1 MEVIELLRKL
11 IATPSFSREERAAAD
26 IVWQFMQAQGLDP
39 RRLGNNVWCIAP
51 HYREDRPTVLLNAHL
66 DTVRPATGWR
76 HDPFQPTLEGDSL
89 YGLGAND
96 CGGGLVSLLEAFRR
110 LAPRPRAYN
119 LVYAATAEEEVS
131 GPGGIESL
139 LPHLP
144 PVSVAI
150 VGEPTGLQ
158 PAIAERGLMVLD
170 CTATGRSGHAA
181 RDEGDNAIYRALP
194 VIDWFRTFQFPKV
207 SPLLGPVKMSVTVI
221 RAGTTHNQVPD
232 RCTFTVDVRVNERY
246 TNEEVLD
253 IIKMYVT
260 GDVKAR
266 STRLRSSRI
275 DPGHPLVK
283 RLLAMGKQP
292 YGSPTLSDQALMPFP
307 SLKLGPGH
315 SARSHAADE
324 YIRLSEISEAVYL
337 YVKLLDTDLSL

>member
-26 IVWQFMQAQGLDP
+26 IVWQFMQSQGLDP

-66 DTVRPATGWR
+66 DTVRPATGWQ

-144 PVSVAI
+144 AVSVAI

-253 IIKMYVT
+253 IIKMYATV
-260 GDVKAR
+260 DVRAR

-307 SLKLGPGH
+307 SLKLGPGD

-324 YIRLSEISEAVYL
+324 YIRLSEISEAVDL

>member
-66 DTVRPATGWR
+66 DTVRPATGWQ
-76 HDPFQPTLEGDSL
+76 HDPFRPTLEGDSL

-110 LAPRPRAYN
+110 LAPRPRPYN

-139 LPHLP
+139 LPHRP

-221 RAGTTHNQVPD
+221 QAGTTHNQVPD

-253 IIKMYVT
+253 IIKTHATV
-260 GDVKAR
+260 DVRAR

-307 SLKLGPGH
+307 SLKLGPGD
-315 SARSHAADE
+315 SARPHAADE
-324 YIRLSEISEAVYL
+324 YIRLGEISEAVDL

>member
-1 MEVIELLRKL
+1 M
-11 IATPSFSREERAAAD
+11 
-26 IVWQFMQAQGLDP
+26 
-39 RRLGNNVWCIAP
+39 
-51 HYREDRPTVLLNAHL
+51 
-66 DTVRPATGWR
+66 
-76 HDPFQPTLEGDSL
+76 
-89 YGLGAND
+89 
-96 CGGGLVSLLEAFRR
+96 
-110 LAPRPRAYN
+110 
-119 LVYAATAEEEVS
+119 
-131 GPGGIESL
+131 
-139 LPHLP
+139 
-144 PVSVAI
+144 AI

-246 TNEEVLD
+246 TNQEVLD
-253 IIKMYVT
+253 IIKTHVPV
-260 GDVKAR
+260 DVRAR

-275 DPGHPLVK
+275 APGHPLVR
-283 RLLAMGKQP
+283 RLLAMGKRP

-324 YIRLSEISEAVYL
+324 YIRLSEIGEAVDL

>member
-1 MEVIELLRKL
+1 M
-11 IATPSFSREERAAAD
+11 
-26 IVWQFMQAQGLDP
+26 
-39 RRLGNNVWCIAP
+39 
-51 HYREDRPTVLLNAHL
+51 
-66 DTVRPATGWR
+66 
-76 HDPFQPTLEGDSL
+76 
-89 YGLGAND
+89 
-96 CGGGLVSLLEAFRR
+96 VSLLEAFRR
-110 LAPRPRAYN
+110 LAPRPLPYN

-221 RAGTTHNQVPD
+221 QAGTTHNQVPD
-232 RCTFTVDVRVNERY
+232 RCTFTVDVRINELY
-246 TNEEVLD
+246 TNEEVLG

-307 SLKLGPGH
+307 SLKLGPGD

-324 YIRLSEISEAVYL
+324 YIRLSEISEAVDL

>member
-11 IATPSFSREERAAAD
+11 IATPSFSREEQSAAD

-66 DTVRPATGWR
+66 DTVRPATSWQ

-221 RAGTTHNQVPD
+221 LAGTTHNQVPD

-253 IIKMYVT
+253 IIKMYATV
-260 GDVKAR
+260 DVRAR

-275 DPGHPLVK
+275 DPGHSLVK

-307 SLKLGPGH
+307 SLKLGPGD

-324 YIRLSEISEAVYL
+324 YIRLSEISEAVDL
-337 YVKLLDTDLSL
+337 YVKLLDTDLPL